1 MSQGPTEKQLRYLAV
16 LAGQLGQQDEWD
28 MFDMSR
34 SRAQRSATLA
44 DATRAIEAAKARLE
58 NKERRDAL
66 PEGTWDD
73 GDLHIGDEWIVFKGL
88 NAAANAAG
96 IQALQAAGP
105 VDLPALRADWR
116 ARRAAGST
124 SPVTDA
130 IAAVVAARAAA
141 EAARPDAHRV
151 ARREAIRQIHALMSA
166 HGITTSDL

>member
-16 LAGQLGQQDEWD
+16 LAGQLGQRDEWD
-28 MFDMSR
+28 LFDMSR
-34 SRAQRSATLA
+34 SSAQRRATLA
-44 DATRAIEAAKARLE
+44 DATRAIEAAQAALAI
-58 NKERRDAL
+58 KERRAVL
-66 PEGTWDD
+66 AVGSWDD
-73 GDLHIGDEWIVFKGL
+73 GDLKIADERWVAFKDP
-88 NAAANAAG
+88 AAAAE

-105 VDLPALRADWR
+105 VDFQALRADWR

-141 EAARPDAHRV
+141 EAARPAAEA